1 MQMSCLLG
9 QQELE
14 GKRPRLM
21 PNGKTLPSFPA
32 FDPSPNSGGFISNSF
47 MTGLNPQEYFFHC
60 MAGREGL
67 VDTAV
72 KTSRSGYLQR
82 CLVKHLEEL
91 KVNYDHTVRDG
102 EGGVIQFLYG
112 EDGIDPTK
120 AAHLDG
126 SSSTLQYIARNHKSL
141 EKRNAALPNSSMA
154 IAEADRERSIEIS
167 SKATSLLEK
176 GSYVEARKLRF
187 GTEWKRGA
195 ICHGWFGAHILKV
208 HSNGTAFDL
217 KYIKDESI
225 VKNVPIEVE
234 FEYTGGRKTRA
245 MSSKSLILRPA
256 VPDPILSDV
265 SKERGGHRLGSSGS
279 CVSEKVAGSV
289 ANAIFDDKELK
300 GAMKSANLSAE
311 HPKEV
316 VATKYSSALCA
327 PGEAVGCIAAQSI
340 GEPSTQMT
348 LNTFH
353 LAGSGANVTLGIPRL
368 REIIMTASRE
378 LKTPTMS
385 VPLLPTVTERHG
397 IRLTRYF
404 TKLSLMELIASKSR
418 ISVRESLEQTSFG
431 HWERAYHITLKF
443 HSAERIKE
451 AFGLSLEDIASVMT
465 ASFMPNISKV
475 MKLELKRSNADSGAS
490 LNVHGGQASEFLTR
504 KVSINEHDEH
514 EEADDEGDEDGV
526 GPEDG
531 VAASRYAHKEELT
544 SAHEKDEEENEEM
557 LTSSGPSTITDD
569 EFEEDDEIMASNSAK
584 IDKANNIISLAPL
597 RVDPSARP
605 LLMVGLV
612 ERAASK
618 TLVRSRPK
626 IQCGFINE
634 EDGRGR
640 CLQTAGCNFEEIWTL
655 DNVDHSKL
663 LSNDIWAVRCA
674 YGVEAARMN
683 IVEQIRSVFSVYG
696 ITVDP
701 RHLTLIAD
709 YMTFDGGYKAMN
721 RIGMADSSSSFQQ
734 MSYETTAKFMIDAAL
749 HNRKEAMQSPSSNI
763 VLGRPIRHGTGAFE
777 CIVKA

>member
-21 PNGKTLPSFPA
+21 PNGRTLPSFSPY
-32 FDPSPNSGGFISNSF
+32 DPSPNSGGFISNSF

-154 IAEADRERSIEIS
+154 IAEAARERSIEIS

-234 FEYTGGRKTRA
+234 FEYTGGRMTRA
-245 MSSKSLILRPA
+245 MSSTSSLVRPA
-256 VPDPILSDV
+256 VPDPILSDF

-279 CVSEKVAGSV
+279 CVSEKVAGSL
-289 ANAIFDDKELK
+289 ANAITGDEDLKE
-300 GAMKSANLSAE
+300 AMKSTCLSAE
-311 HPKEV
+311 HLKEV
-316 VATKYSSALCA
+316 VAAKYSTALCA

-368 REIIMTASRE
+368 REIIMTASKE

-385 VPLLPTVTERHG
+385 VPLKPHVSDKEAL
-397 IRLTRYF
+397 RLTRYY
-404 TKLSLMELIASKSR
+404 TKLTLKELLCSQEG
-418 ISVRESLEQTSFG
+418 VTVVESLQQSSAAF
-431 HWERAYHITLKF
+431 WERCYHIKLKL

-451 AFGLSLEDIASVMT
+451 AFNMTLEDVASVVT
-465 ASFMPNISKV
+465 ETFIPNLAKI
-475 MKLELKRSNADSGAS
+475 MKLELRRSKLEGEVTS
-490 LNVHGGQASEFLTR
+490 LAVAGGESSSFYSQKSSSKEG
-504 KVSINEHDEH
+504 NDD
-514 EEADDEGDEDGV
+514 DDEGEDDIGEEEGVSAKRYGRKKEMASYGDMDDEDK
-526 GPEDG
+526 DI
-531 VAASRYAHKEELT
+531 AAE
-544 SAHEKDEEENEEM
+544 
-557 LTSSGPSTITDD
+557 
-569 EFEEDDEIMASNSAK
+569 
-584 IDKANNIISLAPL
+584 
-597 RVDPSARP
+597 
-605 LLMVGLV
+605 
-612 ERAASK
+612 
-618 TLVRSRPK
+618 
-626 IQCGFINE
+626 
-634 EDGRGR
+634 
-640 CLQTAGCNFEEIWTL
+640 
-655 DNVDHSKL
+655 
-663 LSNDIWAVRCA
+663 
-674 YGVEAARMN
+674 
-683 IVEQIRSVFSVYG
+683 
-696 ITVDP
+696 
-701 RHLTLIAD
+701 
-709 YMTFDGGYKAMN
+709 
-721 RIGMADSSSSFQQ
+721 SSSNH
-734 MSYETTAKFMIDAAL
+734 DL
-749 HNRKEAMQSPSSNI
+749 
-763 VLGRPIRHGTGAFE
+763 
-777 CIVKA
+777 